1 MRIVKTAVKSFNPGL
16 FSEELAGSSV
26 TAGITTIAYQGFDR
40 LSDREQS
47 PKATREEYG
56 SRTVNGVRTPLLAD
70 PGEIHFEAPSDPGAA
85 LDTAISS
92 HVHTDRSSG
101 QTEKDDI
108 ETDRATVAAGVR
120 SAPDLTADELKAMG
134 RVTLDN

>member
-16 FSEELAGSSV
+16 FSEQLAGNSL

-40 LSDREQS
+40 LSEREQA
-47 PKATREEYG
+47 PKASREEYG

-85 LDTAISS
+85 LDSVISS
-92 HVHTDRSSG
+92 HAATDRSSG
-101 QTEKDDI
+101 QTEKDDV
-108 ETDRATVAAGVR
+108 ETDRATVAAGLR
-120 SAPDLTADELKAMG
+120 SAPDLTPAELKAMG

>member
-40 LSDREQS
+40 VSEREQS

-92 HVHTDRSSG
+92 HAHTDRSSG

-108 ETDRATVAAGVR
+108 ETDRATVAAGLR
-120 SAPDLTADELKAMG
+120 SAPDLTEDELKAMG